1 MVKLVLKIDGMTCS
15 SCARRVEEGLKK
27 VNGINSITVNLP
39 AEKAF
44 IDYDPQQI
52 DVDTIIKSVEELG
65 YKASSA
71 DQNGDTIKSI
81 SARIEDMTCAAC
93 AQRLERSL
101 GSVTGVHEVNV
112 NFATSRATIS
122 YDSSIVTLDDIKDTV
137 EDTGYGISF
146 DDEVEDEHDPEQ
158 AKLDKAARK
167 MWIAASSASIIMV
180 LMTVHMFY
188 EPIPGYFFLTA
199 ILAIPSVFIA
209 GADTHRATW
218 KALRHGSANM
228 DTLITMGSLVPYFLS
243 MLGFWFPVTTFVEMA
258 ATIMALHL
266 VGRYLE
272 TKAKGRASQAIK
284 KLVALEA
291 KKARILDE
299 GVEKEVP
306 VKSLQLEDIML
317 IKPGEKIPTDGIV
330 VSGYSTVDESMATG
344 ESMPVERKEGDEVIG
359 STINQQGSMKVKVTK
374 VGKDTFL
381 SQVISMVEQA
391 QGSKVPIQEFAD
403 RVTGYFVPAV
413 IFIAVMASVSWL
425 LFPQFHIGIVEYFS
439 FPWSNTD
446 VPLFTLA
453 ILATT
458 AVLVIS
464 CPCALG
470 LATPTALMV
479 GSGMGAERGILI
491 RSGEAIQTM
500 KDVNL
505 IAFDKTGTITKGEPQ
520 VTDMISFK
528 GSNDTELLSYAASL
542 ESVSEHPLAFAIINK
557 AKDEN
562 IELFDLQEFESITGK
577 GVKGKINE
585 TEIIVGNRK
594 ILETYDLGY
603 DELESQM
610 EELESAGKTVVIVVK
625 SSQIIGIIAIADVI
639 KEDSV
644 RAIEEIEKMGIRTAM
659 ITGDNR
665 NTAESV
671 AEKVGISY
679 VISDVLPSGKVEEI
693 KKLQEQYGNVAMVG
707 DGINDAPA
715 LKQANVGIAI
725 GTGTDIAIESADITL
740 IRGDITSVVSAIK
753 LSRSTFR
760 KIKENYFWAWVYNA
774 VAIPAA
780 FLGLLHPMIGA
791 AAMAISSLTV
801 VLNSLRLKR
810 KNIGLKS

>member
-1 MVKLVLKIDGMTCS
+1 
-15 SCARRVEEGLKK
+15 
-27 VNGINSITVNLP
+27 
-39 AEKAF
+39 
-44 IDYDPQQI
+44 
-52 DVDTIIKSVEELG
+52 
-65 YKASSA
+65 
-71 DQNGDTIKSI
+71 
-81 SARIEDMTCAAC
+81 
-93 AQRLERSL
+93 
-101 GSVTGVHEVNV
+101 
-112 NFATSRATIS
+112 
-122 YDSSIVTLDDIKDTV
+122 
-137 EDTGYGISF
+137 
-146 DDEVEDEHDPEQ
+146 
-158 AKLDKAARK
+158 
-167 MWIAASSASIIMV
+167 
-180 LMTVHMFY
+180 
-188 EPIPGYFFLTA
+188 
-199 ILAIPSVFIA
+199 
-209 GADTHRATW
+209 
-218 KALRHGSANM
+218 
-228 DTLITMGSLVPYFLS
+228 
-243 MLGFWFPVTTFVEMA
+243 
-258 ATIMALHL
+258 
-266 VGRYLE
+266 
-272 TKAKGRASQAIK
+272 
-284 KLVALEA
+284 
-291 KKARILDE
+291 
-299 GVEKEVP
+299 
-306 VKSLQLEDIML
+306 
-317 IKPGEKIPTDGIV
+317 
-330 VSGYSTVDESMATG
+330 
-344 ESMPVERKEGDEVIG
+344 
-359 STINQQGSMKVKVTK
+359 
-374 VGKDTFL
+374 
-381 SQVISMVEQA
+381 
-391 QGSKVPIQEFAD
+391 
-403 RVTGYFVPAV
+403 
-413 IFIAVMASVSWL
+413 
-425 LFPQFHIGIVEYFS
+425 
-439 FPWSNTD
+439 
-446 VPLFTLA
+446 
-453 ILATT
+453 
-458 AVLVIS
+458 
-464 CPCALG
+464 
-470 LATPTALMV
+470 
-479 GSGMGAERGILI
+479 
-491 RSGEAIQTM
+491 
-500 KDVNL
+500 
-505 IAFDKTGTITKGEPQ
+505 Q
-520 VTDMISFK
+520 VTDMMSFK

-760 KIKENYFWAWVYNA
+760 KIKENYFWAWIYNA